1 MLSAQNIYLSIGEKE
16 IIHDINL
23 NISPGEVVA
32 ICGPN
37 GAGKS
42 SLLRIISGE
51 LKPSSGDVRIQD
63 IDISQWDIKK
73 LATVRSVLHQESF
86 LSFPFLV
93 EEVVQ
98 LGRYPYPRS
107 TDNDVIVEECLKNV
121 GMLKY
126 KKRIYTS
133 LSGGEKQRVHLARI
147 LAQLEEKSTYPKLLM
162 LDEPTSA
169 LDLSH
174 QEGTLHIAS
183 QYAKNKNY
191 AVIVVLHDLNLA
203 AAWAD
208 RIIFVKEGKLYT
220 QGPPSQ
226 VLTSKIISQIYNIS
240 TRILLHPDTS
250 RPVVVVDRRSKN
262 QTFHHSI

>member
-1 MLSAQNIYLSIGEKE
+1 MLSAQNITFSIGEKK
-16 IIHDINL
+16 IIHNIDLDI
-23 NISPGEVVA
+23 SSGEVVA

-42 SLLRIISGE
+42 SLLKIISGE
-51 LKPSSGDVRIQD
+51 LKPSNGNVRIRD
-63 IDISQWDIKK
+63 IDIVEWDIKE
-73 LATVRSVLHQESF
+73 LATIRAVLHQESF

-98 LGRYPYPRS
+98 LGRYPYPNS
-107 TDNDVIVEECLKNV
+107 TKNDAIVEKCLINV
-121 GMLKY
+121 GMKDY
-126 KKRIYTS
+126 TKRTYTS
-133 LSGGEKQRVHLARI
+133 LSGGEKQRVHLARV
-147 LAQLEEKSTYPKLLM
+147 LAQLEEECASPKLLM

-183 QYAKNKNY
+183 QYAKHKNY

-208 RIIFVKEGKLYT
+208 RIIFLKEGTLHT
-220 QGPPSQ
+220 QGSPSEI
-226 VLTSKIISQIYNIS
+226 LTPEIISQIYNIS
-240 TRILLHPDTS
+240 TRILLHPDTN
-250 RPVVVVDRRSKN
+250 RPVVVVDRNPKT
-262 QTFHHSI
+262 QTFHHPI